1 MQGLGGQRP
10 LYSDDEVITE
20 VLCRYNA
27 SETIAAQDI
36 ALHYTYPLKYVEE
49 VLLNKIEATRE
60 KLELCHESNMI

>member
-1 MQGLGGQRP
+1 MQALARQRP
-10 LYSDDEVITE
+10 LCSDDEVIAE

-27 SETIAAQDI
+27 NDTIVAQDL

-60 KLELCHESNMI
+60 KLELCHESNVI